1 MGSLLFNKRTYEW
14 KSELDRLKKNPD
26 RRIFDV
32 LQKSFDR
39 LQEIEKKIFL
49 NIVCFFNYKNQESVI
64 KILDCLDLYPKIG
77 LRVLID
83 KSLIK
88 LYYQQLW
95 MSNLIQEMG
104 WDIVWQETPKEPRK
118 RNRLWFYKDIDYML
132 TKNTV

>member
-1 MGSLLFNKRTYEW
+1 MFNKRTYEW

-118 RNRLWFYKDIDYML
+118 HNRLWFSKDIDYML

>member
-1 MGSLLFNKRTYEW
+1 MFNKRTYEW

-49 NIVCFFNYKNQESVI
+49 NIVCFFNYKNQKSVI

-118 RNRLWFYKDIDYML
+118 HNRLWFYKDIDYML

>member
-14 KSELDRLKKNPD
+14 KSELDRLKKIPH

-49 NIVCFFNYKNQESVI
+49 NIVCFFNYKNQKSVI

-104 WDIVWQETPKEPRK
+104 WDIV
-118 RNRLWFYKDIDYML
+118 
-132 TKNTV
+132 

>member
-1 MGSLLFNKRTYEW
+1 MFNKRTYEW

-39 LQEIEKKIFL
+39 LQEIEKEIFL
-49 NIVCFFNYKNQESVI
+49 NIVCFFNYKNQENVI

-104 WDIVWQETPKEPRK
+104 WDIVRQETPKEPGK

-132 TKNTV
+132 TKNTVRCYI